1 MPFQIIRDNII
12 NLKSDAI
19 VNSADPK
26 VLIGLG
32 VDKAIHDA
40 AGPELFMERKKIGEI
55 KTGES
60 FISSAFKLK
69 SKYVIHTVGPIWY
82 GGIQNEYEM
91 LKKCYL
97 SSLEL
102 AYTNKC
108 QSIAF
113 PLISTGVY
121 GFPKDQALSIAIA
134 SIKSFLETH
143 EMMVYLVVFDK
154 ESYKLSKDIV
164 DSVNSFIDDKYA
176 EDLEEFIS
184 YSRSILHSES
194 IEPIATRRVSPKSRK
209 IERSLDD
216 LIGELNDT
224 FSESLLKLIDR
235 KNLSDST
242 IYNKAN
248 IDRKH
253 FSKIRNK
260 DYHPSKKTAI
270 ALAIALELN
279 FDETKDLIGRAGY
292 ALSSSN
298 HFDLIIE
305 YCIKNKIYDI
315 FEVNMILF
323 EYDQVLLGSIS

>member
-1 MPFQIIRDNII
+1 
-12 NLKSDAI
+12 
-19 VNSADPK
+19 
-26 VLIGLG
+26 
-32 VDKAIHDA
+32 
-40 AGPELFMERKKIGEI
+40 
-55 KTGES
+55 
-60 FISSAFKLK
+60 
-69 SKYVIHTVGPIWY
+69 
-82 GGIQNEYEM
+82 
-91 LKKCYL
+91 
-97 SSLEL
+97 L
-102 AYTNKC
+102 AYENKC

-134 SIKSFLETH
+134 SIKSFLTTH
-143 EMMVYLVVFDK
+143 DMMVYLVVFDK

-176 EDLEEFIS
+176 EDLDEFIS

-194 IEPIATRRVSPKSRK
+194 IEPISTRRVSPKSRK
-209 IERSLDD
+209 KERSLDD
-216 LIGELNDT
+216 LIGELDDT

-323 EYDQVLLGSIS
+323 EYYQVLLGSIS

>member
-12 NLKSDAI
+12 NLKADAI
-19 VNSADPK
+19 VNSAAPN

-40 AGPELFMERKKIGEI
+40 AGPDLFTERKRIGEI

-82 GGIQNEYEM
+82 GGTHNEYEM
-91 LKKCYL
+91 LNKCYL

-102 AYTNKC
+102 AFENKC

-121 GFPKDQALSIAIA
+121 GFPKDQALNIAIA

-154 ESYKLSKDIV
+154 ESYMLSKDLFE
-164 DSVNSFIDDKYA
+164 SVNSFIDDSLTK
-176 EDLEEFIS
+176 EVDEFLM
-184 YSRSILHSES
+184 YSRDTFNANYFEPSKTKKISSI
-194 IEPIATRRVSPKSRK
+194 VSR
-209 IERSLDD
+209 ERSLDD
-216 LIGELNDT
+216 LMDELDET
-224 FSESLLKLIDR
+224 FSESLLKHIDR
-235 KNLSDST
+235 KNVPDSV

-253 FSKIRNK
+253 FSKLRNK
-260 DYHPSKKTAI
+260 DYHPSKKTAV

-279 FDETKDLIGRAGY
+279 LDETKDLIGRAGY
-292 ALSSSN
+292 ALSRSN
-298 HFDLIIE
+298 YFDIIIE
-305 YCIKNKIYDI
+305 YCITNDVYDVFYI
-315 FEVNMILF
+315 NSILF
-323 EYDQVLLGSIS
+323 QYEQPMLGAIQ